1 MVTTGGLCL
10 RLKFSRFER
19 HGIPKNWHPRQV
31 YYGAVGK
38 TRRSLAFKLP
48 IAVEDD
54 RVVLIDVDPA
64 RAGSLRSWAAAHQ
77 RPKIAPSRSGSMV
90 AAPCRRKAIRDS
102 FRVCVK
108 GVSWPIRECK

>member
-54 RVVLIDVDPA
+54 RVVLID
-64 RAGSLRSWAAAHQ
+64 GC
-77 RPKIAPSRSGSMV
+77 RPLQA
-90 AAPCRRKAIRDS
+90 
-102 FRVCVK
+102 K
-108 GVSWPIRECK
+108 GHS